1 MTAPDISLADGAAAM
16 LAPFRLGTVD
26 LRNHVA
32 VAPMT
37 RVSAT
42 ANGLATRRMA
52 EYYRAFARGGF
63 GLVITEGIYT
73 DQAFAQGY
81 LHQPGL
87 TDAAQEAAWG
97 HVVKEVHSAG
107 GKIVAQLMHAGALS
121 QGNPHRA
128 GTAGPSA
135 VLPKGEQMVNY
146 RGGGP
151 YRMPGAMTQVEI
163 AEAVAGFAATAIRAR
178 EAGFDGAEVH
188 GANGYLLDQ
197 FLTEGINL
205 RTDAYGGPAPA
216 RARLMAETVRA
227 VRAAVGPDFLIGLRV
242 SQAKVNDYAH
252 KWAGREEDAR
262 AFFEALAASGPDY
275 IHTTEHEAWRPAF
288 GEDGLSLGA
297 LAKRHSG
304 LPVIANGSLHD
315 PARAAAM
322 LDSGEADMIALG
334 RGALANSNWPDRVRG
349 NQPVREFD
357 GVILSPL
364 ADLANADARSIKSA
378 RSATERGMAD
388 LVLPH

>member
-1 MTAPDISLADGAAAM
+1 MTPGTFPADRAA
-16 LAPFRLGTVD
+16 LLSPFRLGTVD
-26 LRNHVA
+26 LRNRVA

-42 ANGLATRRMA
+42 ASGLATSRMA
-52 EYYRAFARGGF
+52 EYYRAFAEGGF

-73 DQAFAQGY
+73 DKAFAQGY

-87 TDAAQEAAWG
+87 TGSAQEAAWRC
-97 HVVKEVHSAG
+97 VAEEVHSAG

-135 VLPKGEQMVNY
+135 VLPKGEQMANY
-146 RGGGP
+146 RGAGP
-151 YRMPGAMTQVEI
+151 YQTPGAMTQAEI
-163 AEAVAGFAATAIRAR
+163 AEAVAGFAAAAVRAR
-178 EAGFDGAEVH
+178 EAGFDGVEVH

-197 FLTEGINL
+197 FLTEGINR
-205 RTDAYGGPAPA
+205 RTDAYGGPAAA
-216 RARLMAETVRA
+216 RVRMMAETVRA
-227 VRAAVGPDFLIGLRV
+227 VRAAVEPGLLVGVRV

-252 KWAGREEDAR
+252 SWAGREDDAR
-262 AFFEALAASGPDY
+262 AVFEALAASGPDY

-288 GEDGLSLGA
+288 GGSGPSLAA
-297 LAKRHSG
+297 LAKQHSG

-322 LDSGEADMIALG
+322 LASGEADMIALG
-334 RGALANSNWPDRVRG
+334 RGALANSNWPERVRG
-349 NQPVREFD
+349 NRPVREFD
-357 GVILSPL
+357 RDTLLPL
-364 ADLANADARSIKSA
+364 ADLANADARSTGGA
-378 RSATERGMAD
+378 RAAPAHGTAD
-388 LVLPH
+388 FALPR